1 MRSPTTGLFKKE
13 IEEIHDQYQI
23 EVMGALPDNSSERIA
38 RINENDNFWKILKCD
53 SKAIDVQT
61 HKKNT
66 EIKQKY
72 FRKTDV
78 EKRRVNINQKLY
90 ISFCI
95 L

>member
-1 MRSPTTGLFKKE
+1 MYCHFKQTIGLFKKE
-13 IEEIHDQYQI
+13 IEEIHDQYQV
-23 EVMGALPDNSSERIA
+23 EVMGALPDNSGELIA

-72 FRKTDV
+72 LKKMDI
-78 EKRRVNINQKLY
+78 EKRRVNVFQN
-90 ISFCI
+90 
-95 L
+95 

>member
-1 MRSPTTGLFKKE
+1 
-13 IEEIHDQYQI
+13 
-23 EVMGALPDNSSERIA
+23 MGALPDNSSERIA

-72 FRKTDV
+72 LRKTDV
-78 EKRRVNINQKLY
+78 EKRRVNIYQKLNIFFLY
-90 ISFCI
+90 FVIKLPKPKI
-95 L
+95 LHFIPSSVP

>member
-1 MRSPTTGLFKKE
+1 
-13 IEEIHDQYQI
+13 
-23 EVMGALPDNSSERIA
+23 MGALPDNSSEHIS

-72 FRKTDV
+72 LKKIDV
-78 EKRRVNINQKLY
+78 EKRRVNIYQKLN
-90 ISFCI
+90 I
-95 L
+95 LYLYFVIKLPKPKILNLNPFLYLEN